1 MVINMSDIQLFQ
13 ILKQKMGE
21 QEAEA
26 LVSFVDGKI
35 KDSSEVNLKGLATK
49 EDIARLETKIAE
61 TKVDTVKWVFGFF
74 VVMML
79 SIVGLY
85 FRK

>member
-1 MVINMSDIQLFQ
+1 MFDIQLFQ
-13 ILKQKMGE
+13 ILKQRLGHK
-21 QEAEA
+21 EAEA

-35 KDSSEVNLKGLATK
+35 KDSNEVNLKGIATK
-49 EDIARLETKIAE
+49 EDITRVETKIAE
-61 TKVDTVKWVFGFF
+61 TKIDTVKWVFGFF

-79 SIVGLY
+79 SILGLY